1 MRKLATPRFSEVRMP
16 GDDPKATPP
25 TSSIDEETDLVE
37 SGDEQVLDELAVN
50 PTPTVESDSD
60 LIDGDALLPG
70 DLPGRAS
77 STDEDLSVLFAD
89 PSHAHLDDGFTG
101 SGDSDGDNISQNDG
115 DDVDPGDVEHPEG
128 A

>member
-1 MRKLATPRFSEVRMP
+1 MP
-16 GDDPKATPP
+16 GNDPKATPP
-25 TSSIDEETDLVE
+25 TSSIDEEADLVE

-60 LIDGDALLPG
+60 LIDREAALPG
-70 DLPGRAS
+70 ELTGRAS

-89 PSHAHLDDGFTG
+89 GSAAHLDDGFTG
-101 SGDSDGDNISQNDG
+101 SGDEDGESISQNDG
-115 DDVDPGDVEHPEG
+115 DDVDPGDAELPEG